1 MITMTNAPHTK
12 RRPVS
17 RSSELWYAP
26 DHRIETRGAAGAAL
40 SIAEWIERGAG
51 GEAPDEMALF
61 TALHTCAYR
70 VKKSSG
76 DGEATEWRNRWAVIR
91 EYLVESNLGLVH
103 LMIKRYRSI
112 ELDEDDLL
120 SDGMYGLARAVEKFN
135 PWRGYRF
142 STYAC
147 NVIARALMRR
157 AKMSSGHHRRFPV
170 QQDASFERPTPPAD
184 AEMELR
190 VERLQQALHRN
201 LGDLTELETMVL
213 SRRFPDQGPRLTY
226 EQIGDGIGLSKERVR
241 QIQNVALG
249 KLRGVLS
256 EDPMLK

>member
-1 MITMTNAPHTK
+1 MAQAKTK
-12 RRPVS
+12 RRPMS
-17 RSSELWYAP
+17 GSPELWYAP
-26 DHRIETRGAAGAAL
+26 DARIETRGAAKSAV
-40 SIAEWIERGAG
+40 SIADWIGRGAG
-51 GEAPDEMALF
+51 GETPDEMALF
-61 TALHTCAYR
+61 TALHTCAYQAN
-70 VKKSSG
+70 KSE
-76 DGEATEWRNRWAVIR
+76 DYEERQAWRTRWGIIR
-91 EYLVESNLGLVH
+91 EYLVENNLGLVH

-170 QQDASFERPTPPAD
+170 QQDASFERPSPPAD

-190 VERLQQALHRN
+190 VERLQNALHRN
-201 LGDLTELETMVL
+201 LGELTELESMVL
-213 SRRFPDQGPRLTY
+213 SRRFPEEGPRLTY
-226 EQIGDGIGLSKERVR
+226 EQIGEGIGLSKERVR

-249 KLRGVLS
+249 KLREVLT
-256 EDPMLK
+256 EDPMLR

>member
-1 MITMTNAPHTK
+1 MITMTPAQTK
-12 RRPVS
+12 RRTASTGP
-17 RSSELWYAP
+17 ELWYAP
-26 DHRIETRGAAGAAL
+26 DPRIETRGAARRAS
-40 SIAEWIERGAG
+40 SIAEWIGSGAG

-61 TALHTCAYR
+61 TALHACAFR
-70 VKKSSG
+70 AG
-76 DGEATEWRNRWAVIR
+76 DSADHDETDEWKNRWAVIR
-91 EYLVESNLGLVH
+91 EYLVERNLGLVH

-170 QQDASFERPTPPAD
+170 QQDASFERPSPPAD
-184 AEMELR
+184 TDMELR
-190 VERLQQALHRN
+190 VERLQNALHRN
-201 LGDLTELETMVL
+201 LGELTELESMVL
-213 SRRFPDQGPRLTY
+213 SRRFPDQGPRSTY
-226 EQIGDGIGLSKERVR
+226 EQIGEGIGLSKERVR

-249 KLRGVLS
+249 KLREVLS